1 MASMRNIFI
10 VGFIIFFSTTVSAE
24 NYKIAGEISY
34 SNSPPVQ
41 SQDIEIE
48 CAEFEYDCHTFE
60 GISSETDEY
69 GNYEIVIEV
78 DDSYDGA
85 ELILTILG
93 ESFIHNINLSESRSS
108 ITNTV
113 TIDLVLEQKS
123 PPAPV
128 FTGFGCASIIFILA
142 FFRLLLRSPRYRVEN
157 QKINR
162 NLKIITCP
170 VCKGRLE
177 EHLLIRHLIVE
188 HEFSPSDAAE
198 YANSKSFDSEE

>member
-1 MASMRNIFI
+1 MASMRNFWII
-10 VGFIIFFSTTVSAE
+10 VLALLFSTTVTAE
-24 NYKIAGEISY
+24 NYKMAGEISY
-34 SNSPPVQ
+34 SNSPSVQ
-41 SQDIEIE
+41 FQKIEIQ

-69 GNYEIVIEV
+69 GNYEILIEV

-85 ELILTILG
+85 ELTLTILG
-93 ESFIHNINLSESRSS
+93 ESFIHIINLSESRSS

-113 TIDLVLEQKS
+113 TIDIVLEQNS

-142 FFRLLLRSPRYRVEN
+142 FFRLLLRSPNYRVAN

-198 YANSKSFDSEE
+198 YANSKSFDEEE

>member
-1 MASMRNIFI
+1 MASMRNFWII
-10 VGFIIFFSTTVSAE
+10 VMALLFSTTVSAE
-24 NYKIAGEISY
+24 NYKMAGEISY
-34 SNSPPVQ
+34 SNSPSVQ
-41 SQDIEIE
+41 FQNIEIQ

-69 GNYEIVIEV
+69 GNYEILIEV

-85 ELILTILG
+85 ELTLTILG
-93 ESFIHNINLSESRSS
+93 ESFIHIINLSESRSS

-113 TIDLVLEQKS
+113 TIDIVLEQKS

-142 FFRLLLRSPRYRVEN
+142 FFRLLLRSPNYRVAN

-177 EHLLIRHLIVE
+177 EHLLIRLLIVE

-198 YANSKSFDSEE
+198 YANSKSFDEEE